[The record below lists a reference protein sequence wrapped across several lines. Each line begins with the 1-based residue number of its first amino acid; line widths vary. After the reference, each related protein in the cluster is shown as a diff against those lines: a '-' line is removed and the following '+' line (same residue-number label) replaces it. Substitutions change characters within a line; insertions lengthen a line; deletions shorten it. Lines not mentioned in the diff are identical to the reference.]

1 MNVICAS
8 SKPEINAGDIAKEL
22 SGKLGGGGHGDEKL
36 GIGGG
41 RADCVEAVLDGFVIL
56 I

>member
-8 SKPEINAGDIAKEL
+8 SKLEINAGDIAQEL

-41 RADCVEAVLDGFVIL
+41 RAEGADKIL
-56 I
+56 GEFEI